1 MTTNRQKAAVRFCEQ
16 YLDVTFKGDINDFHQ
31 ISKFLSIY
39 LNTAKRVYNDITME
53 YQSYQWDLMMY

>member
-39 LNTAKRVYNDITME
+39 LSTAKRVLILLWNINPINE
-53 YQSYQWDLMMY
+53 I

>member
-39 LNTAKRVYNDITME
+39 VNTAKRVLILLWNINPINE
-53 YQSYQWDLMMY
+53 I